1 MQEIHEAHRN
11 EDIEMSFNHPFPT
24 TRPSICIAESD
35 KKITRLD
42 LPELQWWPIVPSLG
56 RHAMQATYEAD
67 TLELSAVTEMYVSS
81 LARIHDL
88 DCVEIA
94 VREQAIREDWD
105 VPGSP
110 QLFYASLD
118 EQETRW
124 LGIVQQIDDRK
135 VLRTFK
141 DKWFEADW
149 GRGAERKISDD
160 GRYQPQ
166 PDGSYRTTGRQG
178 MGAGTYDVTIGART
192 FHCLRVWDT
201 LGSPPSERQ
210 ELAEAFIE
218 ESGRVVFYRQY
229 RGRQMGPGET
239 DWAIK
244 YPENLKIVIDG
255 CVYVHCNCTGRAHD
269 LITNTAIGV
278 DLPGRTF

>member
-1 MQEIHEAHRN
+1 
-11 EDIEMSFNHPFPT
+11 
-24 TRPSICIAESD
+24 
-35 KKITRLD
+35 
-42 LPELQWWPIVPSLG
+42 
-56 RHAMQATYEAD
+56 MQATYEAD
-67 TLELSAVTEMYVSS
+67 TLALSAVTEMYVTS

-88 DCVEIA
+88 DCVEIV
-94 VREQAIREDWD
+94 VREKAIREDWD

-110 QLFYASLD
+110 HLFYARLD
-118 EQETRW
+118 EKETRW
-124 LGIVQQIDDRK
+124 LGVVQQNDDRK
-135 VLRTFK
+135 VLQTFR

-149 GRGAERKISDD
+149 GRGAERKICDD
-160 GRYQPQ
+160 GRHRRQ
-166 PDGSYRTTGRQG
+166 PDGSYRTTGGQSIG
-178 MGAGTYDVTIGART
+178 VGTYDVTIGART

-201 LGSPPSERQ
+201 LGSPPSEHQ

-218 ESGRVVFYRQY
+218 EGGRVVLCRQY

-269 LITNTAIGV
+269 LITNTAIGYE
-278 DLPGRTF
+278 LPRLRS

>member
-1 MQEIHEAHRN
+1 MPL
-11 EDIEMSFNHPFPT
+11 NHPFPT
-24 TRPSICIAESD
+24 IRPSISIARSD
-35 KKITRLD
+35 KKITHID
-42 LPELQWWPIVPSLG
+42 LPQLQWWPIVPSLG
-56 RHAMQATYEAD
+56 HHSMQATYEAD
-67 TLELSAVTEMYVSS
+67 TLELSAVTEMSATS

-88 DCVEIA
+88 DCVEIV
-94 VREQAIREDWD
+94 VREKAIREDWD

-110 QLFYASLD
+110 HLFYARLD
-118 EQETRW
+118 EKETRW
-124 LGIVQQIDDRK
+124 LGVVQHLDDRK

-149 GRGAERKISDD
+149 GRGAERMIFDE
-160 GRYQPQ
+160 GRYQRQ
-166 PDGSYRTTGRQG
+166 QDGSYRTTDRKG
-178 MGAGTYDVTIGART
+178 MGAGTFDVTIGGRT

-201 LGSPPSERQ
+201 LGSPPSERR

-229 RGRQMGPGET
+229 RGRQMGPGNT

-244 YPENLKIVIDG
+244 YPYNLKIVIDG

-278 DLPGRTF
+278 DLPGRPF

>member
-1 MQEIHEAHRN
+1 
-11 EDIEMSFNHPFPT
+11 MSFNHPFPT
-24 TRPSICIAESD
+24 TRPSISISKSD
-35 KKITRLD
+35 KKITQLD

-56 RHAMQATYEAD
+56 HHAMQATYEAD
-67 TLELSAVTEMYVSS
+67 TQELSAVTEMRATS
-81 LARIHDL
+81 LARIHAQ

-118 EQETRW
+118 EKETRW
-124 LGIVQQIDDRK
+124 LGVVQQMGERK

-141 DKWFEADW
+141 DDWFEADW
-149 GRGAERKISDD
+149 GRGAERMICDE
-160 GRYQPQ
+160 GRFQRQ
-166 PDGSYRTTGRQG
+166 PDGSYRTTGGQG
-178 MGAGTYDVTIGART
+178 KGVGTYDVTIGART
-192 FHCLRVWDT
+192 FLCLRVWDT
-201 LGSPPSERQ
+201 LGSPPSERH

-218 ESGRVVFYRQY
+218 EGGRVVFYRQY
-229 RGRQMGPGET
+229 RGRQMGPGNT

-244 YPENLKIVIDG
+244 YPQNPKIVIDG

-278 DLPGRTF
+278 DLPRMTF